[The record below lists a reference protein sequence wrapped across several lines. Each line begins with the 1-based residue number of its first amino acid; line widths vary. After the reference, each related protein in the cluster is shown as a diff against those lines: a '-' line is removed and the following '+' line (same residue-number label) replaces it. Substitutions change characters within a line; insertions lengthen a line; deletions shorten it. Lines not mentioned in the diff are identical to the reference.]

1 MIIGAN
7 IGTTVT
13 NTLASLGSIRRA
25 EEFRRAFEAAT
36 VHDFFNLLAV
46 AVLFPL
52 QLATGF
58 LSLPTFFRC
67 LRTRHRPQEPARP
80 EGDRPYQAELHPQPS
95 PVDARRQPEIRA
107 TVAHD
112 VPPLGPT

>member
-58 LSLPTFFRC
+58 LSTAAAWITEI
-67 LRTRHRPQEPARP
+67 LRGAEFDPAQPGRSP
-80 EGDRPYQAELHPQPS
+80 IRQARQISHIS
-95 PVDARRQPEIRA
+95 NRR
-107 TVAHD
+107 
-112 VPPLGPT
+112 